1 MSSHKF
7 SPYPI
12 PIINGFSVGRH
23 AFAQTASIAHIAS
36 KNDPSIFR
44 VSKRR
49 ASQIPAVAF
58 LVDCLMNAIPCINT
72 VHFCQGG
79 VREGFLFDSLPT
91 ETKAQDPLC
100 SATAPHGPPSADK
113 IAGLLCAALP
123 PDNPK
128 LDRTHPKSLS
138 KELCRSIADLMYL
151 HASNPKES
159 RATAA
164 LFAPITGVLANAHGV
179 SHTDRALLALVLCKR
194 WGGDVAPPYEDLMR
208 RLRGIVGRQEV
219 WWAGYI
225 GTVAALLGQ
234 VYPSGSVS
242 GDGRM
247 KVCAKWS
254 EGMGKKGLDQGV
266 VLSLTCEEN
275 NAMTARESLSKV
287 ADDVEKMGKRK
298 SWDEGFG
305 IRVSVDVNRETQ
317 S

>member
-23 AFAQTASIAHIAS
+23 AFAQTASVAHIAS
-36 KNDPSIFR
+36 KNDTSVFR
-44 VSKRR
+44 ISKRR

-58 LVDCLMNAIPCINT
+58 LVDCLMNAIPRINE

-91 ETKAQDPLC
+91 DTKAQDPLC

-113 IAGLLCAALP
+113 ITRLLYAALP

-208 RLRGIVGRQEV
+208 RLRGIVSSQEV
-219 WWAGYI
+219 WWAGYL
-225 GTVAALLGQ
+225 GAVAALVGH

-247 KVCAKWS
+247 KVSAKWT
-254 EGMGKKGLDQGV
+254 EGMGKKGLDQGA
-266 VLSLTCEEN
+266 VLSLTCNEN
-275 NAMTARESLSKV
+275 DVMTAKESMSKV

-298 SWDEGFG
+298 TWDGGFG
-305 IRVSVDVNRETQ
+305 VRVRVDVER
-317 S
+317 